1 MFFCLLVWILC
12 LLHLKAGKG
21 AGGHAFGLLGPHLIY
36 YVRTHSDD
44 DDDDGDD
51 DDNEDD
57 ADDNDDNGDGDND
70 DQAKPKFL
78 DPWNQVPRKWRD
90 REEIGRQG
98 ERKGER
104 RVGVGDGHRYM
115 HRLHDVLQFFETSLK
130 NPIVKNKKHCSKHC
144 IVKNWKTSHR

>member
-44 DDDDGDD
+44 GDDDGDD

-57 ADDNDDNGDGDND
+57 AKGDIGDGDND
-70 DQAKPKFL
+70 DQA
-78 DPWNQVPRKWRD
+78 
-90 REEIGRQG
+90 
-98 ERKGER
+98 
-104 RVGVGDGHRYM
+104 
-115 HRLHDVLQFFETSLK
+115 
-130 NPIVKNKKHCSKHC
+130 
-144 IVKNWKTSHR
+144 

>member
-51 DDNEDD
+51 DEYN
-57 ADDNDDNGDGDND
+57 AGQDDNGDGDND
-70 DQAKPKFL
+70 DQAKPKLL
-78 DPWNQVPRKWRD
+78 DPWNQVPRKD
-90 REEIGRQG
+90 RRT
-98 ERKGER
+98 ERK
-104 RVGVGDGHRYM
+104 
-115 HRLHDVLQFFETSLK
+115 
-130 NPIVKNKKHCSKHC
+130 
-144 IVKNWKTSHR
+144 

>member
-1 MFFCLLVWILC
+1 MFFCLLVWIVC

-44 DDDDGDD
+44 DDDDGDDDDNDGDD

-90 REEIGRQG
+90 REEIGRG
-98 ERKGER
+98 RGRERE
-104 RVGVGDGHRYM
+104 
-115 HRLHDVLQFFETSLK
+115 E
-130 NPIVKNKKHCSKHC
+130 
-144 IVKNWKTSHR
+144 